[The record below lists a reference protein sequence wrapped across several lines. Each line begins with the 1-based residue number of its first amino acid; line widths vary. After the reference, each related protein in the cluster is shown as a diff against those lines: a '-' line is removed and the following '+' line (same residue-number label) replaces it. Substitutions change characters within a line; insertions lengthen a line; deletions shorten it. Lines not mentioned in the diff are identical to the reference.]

1 MRGLQEQRRCEK
13 QIEAEERERRAA
25 QVLAEAEAEAERIAL
40 EKKRKKQERCV
51 TIPQSL
57 SKISVKSRKISVKYR

>member
-1 MRGLQEQRRCEK
+1 M
-13 QIEAEERERRAA
+13 EAEERERRAA

-51 TIPQSL
+51 TLAPPHHSNHLVLWNRLLRCLGLCSL
-57 SKISVKSRKISVKYR
+57 SRRIL